1 MTFWKSKPPPG
12 TPINKLH
19 PLARVLVGCW
29 LMNEGGGDTVYDASG
44 YNNHGTLTNMAFPPT
59 PASGGKPGKDGP
71 ALAFD
76 GTDDYVNL
84 PQSNHLKPISAIS
97 IFIKFYVSVDIVD
110 KNLICWDG
118 GSANAYQMSWKSSG
132 SSEKGLTCFVRGGG
146 SVNNDITP
154 PVGWHSALLS
164 YGGGVLTGY
173 LDNTVV
179 GQTTRGGTIK

>member
-59 PASGGKPGKDGP
+59 PTSGWNPGKDGP

-76 GTDDYVNL
+76 GVNGWVKFDNTSVL
-84 PQSNHLKPISAIS
+84 NLTHVGTLVLQSFPRASTNGNVYISKGNIYSDRNAYGTYIYNNL
-97 IFIKFYVSVDIVD
+97 FYFEIANATNYNQILLGTIVT
-110 KNLICWDG
+110 NQWVTYAFTWDG
-118 GSANAYQMSWKSSG
+118 SY
-132 SSEKGLTCFVRGGG
+132 L
-146 SVNNDITP
+146 
-154 PVGWHSALLS
+154 VG
-164 YGGGVLTGY
+164 YKNGV
-173 LDNTVV
+173 
-179 GQTTRGGTIK
+179 K